1 MIFEA
6 NELQKNMFQI
16 KFVGVGFKKILLN
29 SYFFFQRKIVGYH
42 FFFLKKSEDKK
53 AKYGSN
59 VIGILLYPSC
69 ESKSFVSKL

>member
-16 KFVGVGFKKILLN
+16 KFVGVGFKKMLLN

-42 FFFLKKSEDKK
+42 FFSLKKVKIKK
-53 AKYGSN
+53 QNTA
-59 VIGILLYPSC
+59 VML
-69 ESKSFVSKL
+69 